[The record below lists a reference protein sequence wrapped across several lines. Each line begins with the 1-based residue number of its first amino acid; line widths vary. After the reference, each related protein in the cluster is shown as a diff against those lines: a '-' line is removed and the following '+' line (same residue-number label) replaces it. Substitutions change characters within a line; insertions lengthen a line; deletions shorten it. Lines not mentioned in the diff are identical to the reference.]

1 MKKIYISLI
10 ALSVAAISCTKSEL
24 VQTPDLGGQ
33 EISFDTY
40 LGKAPMTKATSA
52 DIATL
57 QTAGKGF
64 DVKAFIHSGTAKP
77 QTFTTADIY
86 MEKAVY
92 WKGATSTEFSYAD
105 DKETIWYIFSDAAEQ
120 PDLSGNTF
128 DGETIPTGWTDEPGN
143 ASLWMAY
150 STKNADG
157 WSAWTVEEYKNQ
169 AHADGI
175 WEYDGVTY
183 WPDPNS
189 QKYLSFAAWG
199 VNTITAGTGED
210 PTHTSSNTA
219 IDFGTSENV
228 FTFTVADVVANQQ
241 DLLVAPFQYGK
252 AINSAGTNTTVNLQF
267 MHVLSRVGFKLV
279 ANQDDNSVEIK
290 VTNVNLK
297 GSFASKG
304 TVDITAA
311 KPSIIAAAEDY
322 KAATEYKLLPETTDF
337 FATYSQEE
345 EVDIYNNKA
354 TVTLGNSVKVEP
366 AAETDPTNRYMMI
379 IPTLSSTQAT
389 DYVITVEYQLT
400 DAEKE
405 TATVTLPDT
414 FRFAAGKSYEFV
426 LKVSTSKVGFY
437 VEVSDWEE
445 GTVEA
450 SYPLT
455 PENN

>member
-24 VQTPDLGGQ
+24 VQAPDLGGQ

-77 QTFTTADIY
+77 QTFATADVY
-86 MEKAVY
+86 MYKAVY
-92 WKGATSTEFSYAD
+92 WAGATSAAFSYAD
-105 DKETIWYIFSDAAEQ
+105 TENAEYIFSSAAEK
-120 PDLSGNTF
+120 PTAPTTIYDGN
-128 DGETIPTGWTDEPGN
+128 DDNIPEGWTDSPEN
-143 ASLWMAY
+143 SSLWMA
-150 STKNADG
+150 SATKSETG

-169 AHADGI
+169 THANGI

-311 KPSIIAAAEDY
+311 EPSIIAGAEDY

-354 TVTLGNSVKVEP
+354 TVTLGNSVKVDP
-366 AAETDPTNRYMMI
+366 AANTDPTNRYMMI
-379 IPTLSSTQAT
+379 IPSLSSQKT

-414 FRFAAGKSYEFV
+414 FRFEAGRSYEFV

>member
-1 MKKIYISLI
+1 MKKIYITLI

-33 EISFDTY
+33 EIRFDTY

-52 DIATL
+52 DLTAL
-57 QTAGKGF
+57 QTSGNGF
-64 DVKAFIHSGTAKP
+64 DVKAFIHSGTTKP
-77 QTFTTADIY
+77 QTFATADVY
-86 MEKAVY
+86 MYKAVY
-92 WKGATSTEFSYAD
+92 WAGATSEAFSYAD
-105 DKETIWYIFSDAAEQ
+105 TENAKYIFSDAAER
-120 PDLSGNTF
+120 PDLSGNTY
-128 DGETIPTGWTDEPGN
+128 DGGETIPTGWTDSPEN
-143 ASLWMAY
+143 SSLWMA
-150 STKNADG
+150 SATKSETG

-169 AHADGI
+169 THANGI

-199 VNTITAGTGED
+199 VNEITTTGTGETA
-210 PTHTSSNTA
+210 THTSSNDA
-219 IDFGTSENV
+219 INFGDSEHK
-228 FTFTVADVVANQQ
+228 FTFTVKPTVADQQ

-252 AINSAGTNTTVNLQF
+252 AINTAGTNTAVNIQF
-267 MHVLSRVGFKLV
+267 KHVLSRVGFKLI
-279 ANQDDNSVEIK
+279 ANQEDKSVEIK
-290 VTNVNLK
+290 VKNVNLK
-297 GSFASKG
+297 GSFASEG
-304 TVDITAA
+304 VVDITADV
-311 KPSIIAAAEDY
+311 PSISATDY
-322 KAATEYKLLPETTDF
+322 VPNEYKLLPADTDF
-337 FATYSQEE
+337 FATYSQAE

-354 TVTLGNSVKVEP
+354 TVTLGTSANVAP
-366 AAETDPTNRYMMI
+366 ADGTDPENRYMMI

-400 DAEKE
+400 DAGEE

-445 GTVEA
+445 GTVDA

>member
-1 MKKIYISLI
+1 MKKIYITLI

-33 EISFDTY
+33 EIRFDAY

-52 DIATL
+52 DLTAL
-57 QTAGKGF
+57 QTSGNGF
-64 DVKAFIHSGTAKP
+64 DVKAFIHSGTTKP
-77 QTFTTADIY
+77 QTFATADVY
-86 MEKAVY
+86 MYKAVY
-92 WKGATSTEFSYAD
+92 WAGATSEAFSYAD
-105 DKETIWYIFSDAAEQ
+105 TENAKYIFSDAAER
-120 PDLSGNTF
+120 PDLSGNTY
-128 DGETIPTGWTDEPGN
+128 DGGETIPTGWTDSPEN
-143 ASLWMAY
+143 SSLWMA
-150 STKNADG
+150 SATKSETG

-169 AHADGI
+169 THANGI

-199 VNTITAGTGED
+199 VNTIETTGAGETA
-210 PTHTSSNTA
+210 THTSSNTA
-219 IDFGTSENV
+219 INFGDSEHQ
-228 FTFTVADVVANQQ
+228 FTFTVNPTVSAQQ

-252 AINSAGTNTTVNLQF
+252 AINTAGTNTAVNIQF
-267 MHVLSRVGFKLV
+267 KHVLSRVGFKLI
-279 ANQDDNSVEIK
+279 ANQEDKSVEIK
-290 VTNVNLK
+290 VKNVNLK
-297 GSFASKG
+297 GSFASEG
-304 TVDITAA
+304 VVDITADV
-311 KPSIIAAAEDY
+311 PSIIATDY
-322 KAATEYKLLPETTDF
+322 VTTEYKLLPGDTDF
-337 FATYSQEE
+337 FATYSQAE

-354 TVTLGNSVKVEP
+354 TVTLGTSANVAP
-366 AAETDPTNRYMMI
+366 ADGTDPENRYMMI

-400 DAEKE
+400 DAGEE

-437 VEVSDWEE
+437 VEVSDWED
-445 GTVEA
+445 GTVDA

>member
-1 MKKIYISLI
+1 MKKIYITLI

-33 EISFDTY
+33 EIRFDTY

-52 DIATL
+52 DLTAL
-57 QTAGKGF
+57 QTSGNGF

-77 QTFTTADIY
+77 QTFATADVY
-86 MEKAVY
+86 MYKAVY
-92 WKGATSTEFSYAD
+92 WAGATSAAFSYAD
-105 DKETIWYIFSDAAEQ
+105 TENAKYIFSSAAEK
-120 PDLSGNTF
+120 PTAPEAVY
-128 DGETIPTGWTDEPGN
+128 DGTAIPSNWTDNPEN
-143 ASLWMAY
+143 NSLWMAY
-150 STKNADG
+150 ATKSESG

-169 AHADGI
+169 THANGI

-199 VNTITAGTGED
+199 VNEITTTGTGETA
-210 PTHTSSNTA
+210 THTSSNDA
-219 IDFGTSENV
+219 INFGDSEHK
-228 FTFTVADVVANQQ
+228 FTFTVKPTVADQQ

-252 AINSAGTNTTVNLQF
+252 AINTAGTNTAVNIQF
-267 MHVLSRVGFKLV
+267 KHVLSRVGFKLI
-279 ANQDDNSVEIK
+279 ANQEDKSVEIK
-290 VTNVNLK
+290 VKNVNLK
-297 GSFASKG
+297 GSFASEG
-304 TVDITAA
+304 VVDITADV
-311 KPSIIAAAEDY
+311 PSISATDY
-322 KAATEYKLLPETTDF
+322 VPNEYKLLPADTDF
-337 FATYSQEE
+337 FATYSQAE

-354 TVTLGNSVKVEP
+354 TVTLGTSANVAP
-366 AAETDPTNRYMMI
+366 ADGTDPENRYMMI

-400 DAEKE
+400 DAGEE

-445 GTVEA
+445 GTVDA

>member
-33 EISFDTY
+33 EIRFDTY

-52 DIATL
+52 DLTAL
-57 QTAGKGF
+57 QTSGNGF
-64 DVKAFIHSGTAKP
+64 DVKAFIHSGTTKP
-77 QTFTTADIY
+77 QTFATADVY
-86 MEKAVY
+86 MYKAVY
-92 WKGATSTEFSYAD
+92 WAGATSAAFSYAD
-105 DKETIWYIFSDAAEQ
+105 TENAEYIFSSAAEK
-120 PDLSGNTF
+120 PTAPTTIYDGN
-128 DGETIPTGWTDEPGN
+128 DDNIPEGWTDSPEN
-143 ASLWMAY
+143 SSLWMA
-150 STKNADG
+150 SATKSETG

-169 AHADGI
+169 THANGI

-199 VNTITAGTGED
+199 VNEITTTGTGETA
-210 PTHTSSNTA
+210 THTSSNDA
-219 IDFGTSENV
+219 INFGDSEHK
-228 FTFTVADVVANQQ
+228 FTFTVKPTVADQQ

-252 AINSAGTNTTVNLQF
+252 AINTAGTNTAVNIQF
-267 MHVLSRVGFKLV
+267 KHVLSRVGFKLI
-279 ANQDDNSVEIK
+279 ANQEDKSVEIK
-290 VTNVNLK
+290 VKNVNLK
-297 GSFASKG
+297 GSFASEG
-304 TVDITAA
+304 VVDITADV
-311 KPSIIAAAEDY
+311 PSISATDY
-322 KAATEYKLLPETTDF
+322 VPTEYKLLPDDTDF
-337 FATYSQEE
+337 FATYSQAE
-345 EVDIYNNKA
+345 EVDIYNNQA
-354 TVTLGNSVKVEP
+354 TVTLGTSANVAP
-366 AAETDPTNRYMMI
+366 ADGTDSENRYMMI

-400 DAEKE
+400 DAGEE

-445 GTVEA
+445 GTVDA

>member
-1 MKKIYISLI
+1 MKKIYITLI

-24 VQTPDLGGQ
+24 VQAPDLGGQ

-57 QTAGKGF
+57 QTDGKGF

-77 QTFTTADIY
+77 QSFTTAEIY

-128 DGETIPTGWTDEPGN
+128 DGETIPTGWTDDPGN
-143 ASLWMAY
+143 ASLWMAH

-169 AHADGI
+169 THANGI

-199 VNTITAGTGED
+199 VNKIETTGTGETA
-210 PTHTSSNTA
+210 THTSSNTA
-219 IDFGTSENV
+219 INFGDSEHQ
-228 FTFTVADVVANQQ
+228 FTFTVNPTVADQQ

-252 AINSAGTNTTVNLQF
+252 AINTAGTNTAVNIQF
-267 MHVLSRVGFKLV
+267 KHVLSRVGFKLI
-279 ANQDDNSVEIK
+279 ANQEDKSVEIK
-290 VTNVNLK
+290 VKNVNLK

-304 TVDITAA
+304 VVDITDDV
-311 KPSIIAAAEDY
+311 PSISATDY
-322 KAATEYKLLPETTDF
+322 VPTEYKLLPDDTDF
-337 FATYSQEE
+337 FATYSQAE

-354 TVTLGNSVKVEP
+354 TVTLGTSANVAP
-366 AAETDPTNRYMMI
+366 ADGTDPKNRYMMI

-445 GTVEA
+445 GTVDA